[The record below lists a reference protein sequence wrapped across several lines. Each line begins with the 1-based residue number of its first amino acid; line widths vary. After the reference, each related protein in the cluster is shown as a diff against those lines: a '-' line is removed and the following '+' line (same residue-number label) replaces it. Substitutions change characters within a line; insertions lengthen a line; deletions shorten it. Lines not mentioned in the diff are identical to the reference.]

1 MAKYVD
7 TEPYLLL
14 TGARNDII
22 DIHSSLTNE
31 LFPFEEKSHKI
42 CFNATRAAEKT
53 LKGYIRFIDD
63 KTDVKLSHDLDY
75 LYNIVFRL
83 NSNFLSIKN
92 DLDKLDNYKSWT
104 GYEPHTKIEKH
115 EVVDVLKSLKNV
127 YNFPPLKEARD
138 TVHKQHDFNTL
149 PDTIMDTLLNIA
161 KNNNTLICYKNKII
175 DHKNNSTF
183 KNMKLEHIFDYNK
196 YLSKYNKTSS
206 SGKQFVLC
214 RILNKNVKEL
224 FFVDRDF
231 NQKQAEYFIKE
242 WDKGHNQKR

>member
-31 LFPFEEKSHKI
+31 LFPVEEKSHKI

-53 LKGYIRFIDD
+53 LKGYIRFIDNNIA
-63 KTDVKLSHDLDY
+63 VEQSHDLKY
-75 LYNIVFRL
+75 LYNIVFKL
-83 NSNFLSIKN
+83 NSNFLSIKD
-92 DLDKLDNYKSWT
+92 DLDKLDSYKSWA

-138 TVHKQHDFNTL
+138 TVHKQHDFNIL

-161 KNNNTLICYKNKII
+161 KNNNTLICYKNKIL
-175 DHKNNSTF
+175 DNKNTSTF
-183 KNMKLEHIFDYNK
+183 NNKLEHIFDYNK
-196 YLSKYNKTSS
+196 HLSKYNKTSS
-206 SGKQFVLC
+206 ARKQFILC
-214 RILNKNVKEL
+214 RNLNNNKKEL
-224 FFVDRDF
+224 FFIDRDF
-231 NQKQAEYFIKE
+231 NQKQAEHFIKE
-242 WDKGHNQKR
+242 WDKNNNQK

>member
-14 TGARNDII
+14 TGAKNDII
-22 DIHSSLTNE
+22 DIHSSLVNE
-31 LFPFEEKSHKI
+31 MFSVEEKSHKI

-75 LYNIVFRL
+75 LYNIVLKL
-83 NSNFLSIKN
+83 NSNFTSIKN

-115 EVVDVLKSLKNV
+115 EVIDVLKSLKNI
-127 YNFPPLKEARD
+127 YNFPPLKEARN
-138 TVHKQHDFNTL
+138 TVHKQHNFNTL

-161 KNNNTLICYKNKII
+161 TNNKTLICYKHKII
-175 DHKNNSTF
+175 DQNKHSTF
-183 KNMKLEHIFDYNK
+183 ENMKLKHISNYNK
-196 YLSKYNKTSS
+196 YLSKYTKTSS
-206 SGKQFVLC
+206 AGKQIILC
-214 RILNKNVKEL
+214 RNLDNNIKEL
-224 FFVDRDF
+224 FFIDRDF
-231 NQKQAEYFIKE
+231 DQKQAECFIKE
-242 WDKGHNQKR
+242 WDKNNNQKK